1 MALATSPHNSSMQI
15 TYHLGIDDD
24 GKDKTISRSLTNIK
38 SEETDENLLG
48 LSTALSDYRNT
59 RLLEYFVWT
68 EQNSKRINL

>member
-38 SEETDENLLG
+38 SEETDENLFG
-48 LSTALSDYRNT
+48 LVNSIIGLQKYPAIRVL
-59 RLLEYFVWT
+59 RLDRT
-68 EQNSKRINL
+68 EFEED